1 MPSYP
6 EQWLKSAIET
16 AGGCLAWPMEAP
28 EGAALPYVI
37 YGRTSTQRETIMAGA
52 TALNVNPSATFS
64 VLVYA
69 PTYSGV
75 KALADSVRAALHN
88 FNGTA
93 NGVTIRESLITEE
106 LDGSP
111 DYLEGQD
118 KPTYSVD
125 QTYQIRWEE

>member
-1 MPSYP
+1 
-6 EQWLKSAIET
+6 
-16 AGGCLAWPMEAP
+16 MEAP

-52 TALNVNPSATFS
+52 TAFNMRPSAQFS
-64 VLVYA
+64 VLLYA
-69 PTYSGV
+69 STYSGV
-75 KALADSVRAALHN
+75 KSLADSVRSALHN

-93 NGVTIRESLITEE
+93 NGVTIRECLITEE

-111 DYLEGQD
+111 DYLDGQD

-125 QTYQIRWEE
+125 QTYQIRWED

>member
-1 MPSYP
+1 MAYP
-6 EQWLKSAIET
+6 EQWLKSAIEA

-37 YGRTSTQRETIMAGA
+37 YGRTSTQRETIMAGS
-52 TALNVNPSATFS
+52 TVLNVNPSATFS

-69 PTYSGV
+69 STYSSV
-75 KALADSVRAALHN
+75 KSLADSVRVALHN

-93 NGVTIRESLITEE
+93 NGVTIRECLITEE
-106 LDGSP
+106 RDGSP
-111 DYLEGQD
+111 DYLDGQD

-125 QTYQIRWEE
+125 HTYQIRWEE

>member
-1 MPSYP
+1 MPAYP
-6 EQWLKSAIET
+6 EQWLKAAIET
-16 AGGCLAWPMEAP
+16 AGSCLTYPMEAP

-52 TALNVNPSATFS
+52 TAVNVNPSAQFS
-64 VLVYA
+64 VLLYA
-69 PTYSGV
+69 STYSAV
-75 KALADSVRAALHN
+75 KTLADLVRVALHN

-93 NGVTIRESLITEE
+93 NGVTIRECLIVEE

-118 KPTYSVD
+118 KPTYTVEH
-125 QTYQIRWEE
+125 TYQIRWED

>member
-1 MPSYP
+1 MPFP
-6 EQWLKSAIET
+6 EQWLKAAAEA

-28 EGAALPYVI
+28 EGAALPYVV
-37 YGRTSTQRETIMAGA
+37 YGRTSTTREQIMAGPTPVA
-52 TALNVNPSATFS
+52 VRPSAQFQ

-69 PTYSGV
+69 PTYFGA
-75 KALADSVRAALHN
+75 KTLAEAVRLALHN

-93 NGVTIRESLITEE
+93 HGVTIRECLIQEE
-106 LDGSP
+106 ADAPP

-118 KPTYSVD
+118 KPTFAVE

>member
-1 MPSYP
+1 MAYP

-16 AGGCLAWPMEAP
+16 AGGCLAYPMEAP

-37 YGRTSTQRETIMAGA
+37 YGRTSTQRETIMAGP
-52 TALNVNPSATFS
+52 TPVNVNPSAQFS
-64 VLVYA
+64 VLLYA

-75 KALADSVRAALHN
+75 KTLADFVRAALHN

-93 NGVTIRESLITEE
+93 SGVTIRECLILEE

-118 KPTYSVD
+118 KPTYAVEH
-125 QTYQIRWEE
+125 TYQIRWEE